1 MPEATWKARYQEWK
15 ESGLSKRRWCLE
27 NDIQPET
34 FRRWSSKFENQ
45 IKSTASW
52 QEGEEEGNGFYEFLP
67 ASAEEN
73 GDSHTFLD
81 DRMKP
86 EIGIRFKGFLLYVN
100 PDVSKKTLQTVMEVL
115 ANA

>member
-34 FRRWSSKFENQ
+34 FRRWSSRIENQ
-45 IKSTASW
+45 IKSPASR
-52 QEGEEEGNGFYEFLP
+52 QEDEEENGFYEFLP
-67 ASAEEN
+67 ASAEES
-73 GDSHTFLD
+73 GDSHTCLD

-86 EIGIRFKGFLLYVN
+86 EIGIRFKDYLLYVN
-100 PDVSKKTLQTVMEVL
+100 PDISKKTLQTVMEVL